1 MKNNTKKHY
10 FFYFTLL
17 LVFSCFKVDAAE
29 HAYLKK
35 AVDTF
40 SEKVATSDRLSLTT
54 YLEIGGTK
62 IKEVSLFYSS
72 TQDLALEDARK
83 LMLKV
88 TTSFLDL
95 INNNENIKPDLEP
108 YPFTSS
114 QLDVTIFFR
123 DAKGRYAQHPK
134 IAQISSHKGVIT
146 YYKFDQGEFKQF
158 QQEDFKKAAQHQSS
172 FY

>member
-1 MKNNTKKHY
+1 MKINIKKHY
-10 FFYFTLL
+10 FYFILF
-17 LVFSCFKVDAAE
+17 LVFSSFQAEAAE

-35 AVDTF
+35 AVDAF
-40 SEKVATSDRLSLTT
+40 SEQVATSDRLSLTT

-72 TQDLALEDARK
+72 TQDLVLEDARK

-88 TTSFLDL
+88 TTKFLDL

-108 YPFTSS
+108 YPFTTS

-134 IAQISSHKGVIT
+134 IAQISSHRGMIT
-146 YYKFDQGEFKQF
+146 YYKFNQGEFQQF
-158 QQEDFKKAAQHQSS
+158 HQEDFKKAAQHQSS